1 MNKAIAI
8 ILAYMLSVSSAFA
21 SPVAEIESLLAKYI
35 ASEKGLPP
43 AKIGVQIIKGKQAIV
58 AANANNISLLALSI
72 NEATHDFYALIS
84 IGGAQSQEISGK
96 YSNLLPLP
104 VLSRN
109 MNKGEVITENDVT
122 IAYVSEKLLERGFVN
137 DISTLLGKATLK
149 PIHKNL
155 PIMPKQIAAPKIIE
169 KDKNITMRL
178 ASNIIKLE
186 DAGIALEAGGLGEYI
201 RVKNANSNKI
211 VKAKVIDAN
220 TVEVTPIG
228 QQYANN

>member
-1 MNKAIAI
+1 MSKALAI
-8 ILAYMLSVSSAFA
+8 IFAYMLSVSSAFA
-21 SPVAEIESLLAKYI
+21 SPVAEVESLLAKYI
-35 ASEKGLPP
+35 ASEKGLAP
-43 AKIGVQIIKGKQAIV
+43 AKIGVQITKGKQVIAT
-58 AANANNISLLALSI
+58 AKASNISLLALSI
-72 NEATHDFYALIS
+72 NESTHDFYALIS

-96 YSNLLPLP
+96 YSNLSPLP

-109 MNKGEVITENDVT
+109 MNKGEVITESDVT
-122 IAYVSEKLLERGFVN
+122 IAYVSEKLAQRGFVN
-137 DISTLLGKATLK
+137 DISTLLGKATTR

-169 KDKNITMRL
+169 KDKNITMKL

-228 QQYANN
+228 QQLAQN